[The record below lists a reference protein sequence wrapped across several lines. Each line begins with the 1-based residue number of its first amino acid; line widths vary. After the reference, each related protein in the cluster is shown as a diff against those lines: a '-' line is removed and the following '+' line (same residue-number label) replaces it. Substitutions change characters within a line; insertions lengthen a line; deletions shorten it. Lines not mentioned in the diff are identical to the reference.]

1 MRELLALVL
10 ALSLVGCSDG
20 GAAST
25 TLVLSSTTTSTSST
39 TTASSSTTTT
49 PPTFSADDLPTL
61 ALYLAAIER
70 GVEDTELAGA
80 AFAEPEALIDTGILF
95 CGLLDEGVAPVDVLR
110 GWVAALSADG
120 EAPDEDELLLGGVV
134 LGAAVRFICPEH
146 TERLEL

>member
-1 MRELLALVL
+1 MRELVALVL

-20 GAAST
+20 GVAPTS
-25 TLVLSSTTTSTSST
+25 LVSSSVTTSTSST
-39 TTASSSTTTT
+39 TIPSTTTA
-49 PPTFSADDLPTL
+49 PPSFSADDVPAL

-70 GVEDTELAGA
+70 GLEDTELAGA
-80 AFAEPEALIDTGILF
+80 AFEEPEALIDTGILF

>member
-1 MRELLALVL
+1 MRELVALVL

-20 GAAST
+20 GEVVST
-25 TLVLSSTTTSTSST
+25 STAPSSTVSS
-39 TTASSSTTTT
+39 TTT
-49 PPTFSADDLPTL
+49 PPTFSAEDLPAL

-80 AFAEPEALIDTGILF
+80 AFEEPEALIDTGILF

-120 EAPDEDELLLGGVV
+120 EVPAEDELLLGGVV

-146 TERLEL
+146 TESLEL